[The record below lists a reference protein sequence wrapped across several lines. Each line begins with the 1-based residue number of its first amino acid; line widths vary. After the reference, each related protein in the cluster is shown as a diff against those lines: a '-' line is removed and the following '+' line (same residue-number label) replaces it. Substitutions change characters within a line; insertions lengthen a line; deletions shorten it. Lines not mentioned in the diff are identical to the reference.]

1 MNRVSTV
8 AQLREALASFP
19 DDLPFEIDLCFRNGQ
34 RKALFLTSV
43 DQIYKLVADKE
54 TSVQID
60 LIERPD

>member
-8 AQLREALASFP
+8 GQLREALAAFP
-19 DDLPFEIDLCFRNGQ
+19 DDLPLEIDLCFRNGQ

-43 DQIYKLVADKE
+43 DQIYKLVADDDA
-54 TSVQID
+54 SLQID